1 MLGPKPGLRVAPVP
15 APSGAAL
22 ALRCAPRR
30 PEGVGTRGVPTIN
43 PWPPA
48 RVEQG
53 AGQGSKQAREEG
65 SSIRG
70 RWLRV
75 GVLRA
80 VPCRNPEQVLPT
92 RLDDGPGM
100 AGHGLPG
107 TGVLP
112 QRNGGKAQAGGDDRQ
127 DQATDGPASDAELP
141 SPGQHPPLQ
150 LVQAPAHPGSPVC
163 LIVRVGYG
171 SGHGKSGIVRCRRV
185 RTWPVNALGAS
196 HSDFGALS
204 ASDYRPRGKQPLAA
218 LKTARWVVAGWA
230 GRGRTAAS
238 RRRRACPPGSLFQKT
253 GGGRFPRL
261 TYRQHIHFPLPT

>member
-1 MLGPKPGLRVAPVP
+1 MKLNFALWANVDKPPKRLGPVDKCHGARCGQGVGPRHARHARPEAGPARGCAWLRVAPVP

-30 PEGVGTRGVPTIN
+30 PGRVGTRGVPTIN

-53 AGQGSKQAREEG
+53 AAQGSKQAREEG

-70 RWLRV
+70 RRLRV
-75 GVLRA
+75 GALRDVA
-80 VPCRNPEQVLPT
+80 CRNPEQVLPT

-100 AGHGLPG
+100 ACHGLPG

-112 QRNGGKAQAGGDDRQ
+112 KRNGGKAQAGGDDRQ

-150 LVQAPAHPGSPVC
+150 LVQAPAHPGSPVS
-163 LIVRVGYG
+163 LTVRVGRG
-171 SGHGKSGIVRCRRV
+171 FDHGKSGIVRCRRA
-185 RTWPVNALGAS
+185 RTWPANALGAPYS
-196 HSDFGALS
+196 GFGALS
-204 ASDYRPRGKQPLAA
+204 ASRLPAKGQTA
-218 LKTARWVVAGWA
+218 LSGA
-230 GRGRTAAS
+230 
-238 RRRRACPPGSLFQKT
+238 
-253 GGGRFPRL
+253 
-261 TYRQHIHFPLPT
+261 